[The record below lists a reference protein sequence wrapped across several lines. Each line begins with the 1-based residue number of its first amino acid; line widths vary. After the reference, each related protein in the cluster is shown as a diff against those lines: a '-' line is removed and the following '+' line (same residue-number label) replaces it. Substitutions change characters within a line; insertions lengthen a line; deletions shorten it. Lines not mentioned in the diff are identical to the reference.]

1 MSKLTKAL
9 TAAAG
14 NAGESL
20 YAEDV
25 FSTYLYDG
33 TGAAHTITN
42 GIDLSGE
49 GGLTWIKARDIG
61 YSHQLFDTERGA
73 TKQLYSNTTGGE
85 TTAATSF
92 TSFNSDGFSL
102 GALNGVNNPSQ
113 TFASWT
119 FRKAEKFFDVVTYTG
134 TGDAAPGQTVA
145 HNLGSTPGFI
155 IIKRTDSASDWSC
168 YHNGLTSSDYYLR
181 LNNTTAEN
189 EDGTVFPSAP
199 TDSNFYVRADRVNAS
214 GGTFVAYLFASDAG
228 GFGDDGSENIIK
240 CGSYTGS
247 GDTAP
252 YVVSVDLGFEPQ
264 WLLVKNVTTGGGG
277 KNWLLVDTM
286 RGFHATGADKEL
298 RPNTSDADNDSSA
311 FNVTSTG
318 FSSGSGG
325 EPNIQGNTYIYIAIR
340 RPMKT
345 PESGTEVF
353 DPIAYTG
360 NASTRIIGT
369 NFAIDTHL
377 NIVREAGSSN
387 LIASRLTGAYPLE
400 TRTTDAQQTV
410 YSDYLGFDNQTG
422 IEFKTG
428 TAYTQY
434 NSSARTYVSYNFKR
448 ATGFMDVVAYTG
460 TGSNATIN
468 HNLGVAPELMIVK
481 RRNSARVWAV
491 WASGIDIDDYLTL
504 NGNAGVATFGLWQST
519 LPTATQITLGTDASV
534 NGSGDTYIAYLF
546 ATLAGVSKVG
556 SYTGTGADLNV
567 DCGFSAGAR
576 FILIKR
582 TDSTGD
588 WYVWDSARGIVAGND
603 PYRTLN
609 TEDAEV
615 TNTDYIDPL
624 SSGFTVTSGASFD
637 GLNNSGGNYIFLA
650 IA

>member
-1 MSKLTKAL
+1 
-9 TAAAG
+9 
-14 NAGESL
+14 
-20 YAEDV
+20 
-25 FSTYLYDG
+25 
-33 TGAAHTITN
+33 
-42 GIDLSGE
+42 
-49 GGLTWIKARDIG
+49 
-61 YSHQLFDTERGA
+61 
-73 TKQLYSNTTGGE
+73 
-85 TTAATSF
+85 
-92 TSFNSDGFSL
+92 
-102 GALNGVNNPSQ
+102 
-113 TFASWT
+113 
-119 FRKAEKFFDVVTYTG
+119 
-134 TGDAAPGQTVA
+134 
-145 HNLGSTPGFI
+145 
-155 IIKRTDSASDWSC
+155 
-168 YHNGLTSSDYYLR
+168 
-181 LNNTTAEN
+181 
-189 EDGTVFPSAP
+189 
-199 TDSNFYVRADRVNAS
+199 
-214 GGTFVAYLFASDAG
+214 
-228 GFGDDGSENIIK
+228 
-240 CGSYTGS
+240 
-247 GDTAP
+247 
-252 YVVSVDLGFEPQ
+252 
-264 WLLVKNVTTGGGG
+264 
-277 KNWLLVDTM
+277 
-286 RGFHATGADKEL
+286 
-298 RPNTSDADNDSSA
+298 
-311 FNVTSTG
+311 
-318 FSSGSGG
+318 
-325 EPNIQGNTYIYIAIR
+325 
-340 RPMKT
+340 MKT

-546 ATLAGVSKVG
+546 ASLDGISKVG
-556 SYTGTGADLNV
+556 SVTQSGPTNV
-567 DCGFSAGAR
+567 DCGFTSGAR
-576 FILIKR
+576 FVLLKR
-582 TDSTGD
+582 TDASGD
-588 WYVWDSARGIVAGND
+588 WYIWDSTRGIVSGND
-603 PYRTLN
+603 PYLLLN
-609 TEDAEV
+609 STAAQV
-615 TNTDYIDPL
+615 AVQDYINPL
-624 SSGFTVTSGASFD
+624 SSGFTITSNFD
-637 GLNNSGGNYIFLA
+637 YGDYIFYA